1 LTRKF
6 MLLALAGSGA
16 GYHLGSARAPVHALS
31 TISRPHAVRAPSSLF
46 MTAVVDEDCG
56 CDTPAGGVMVA
67 GRSVTAQS
75 LRDMSLVDAEGR
87 RMSAGDLIGREG
99 KSVVIFLRHL
109 G

>member
-1 LTRKF
+1 MLT
-6 MLLALAGSGA
+6 ALAASA
-16 GYHLGSARAPVHALS
+16 TGYHLAARAPVHGLS
-31 TISRPHAVRAPSSLF
+31 TTSRPHAVAARASSLL
-46 MTAVVDEDCG
+46 MTTAVEEDCG

-87 RMSAGDLIGREG
+87 KVSAGDLIGQEG
-99 KSVVIFLRHL
+99 KAVVIFLRHL

>member
-1 LTRKF
+1 MLT
-6 MLLALAGSGA
+6 ALAASA
-16 GYHLGSARAPVHALS
+16 TGYHLAARAPVHGLS
-31 TISRPHAVRAPSSLF
+31 TISRPHARASSLL
-46 MTAVVDEDCG
+46 MTAAVEEDCG

-87 RMSAGDLIGREG
+87 KVSAGDLIGQEG
-99 KSVVIFLRHL
+99 KAVVIFLRHL